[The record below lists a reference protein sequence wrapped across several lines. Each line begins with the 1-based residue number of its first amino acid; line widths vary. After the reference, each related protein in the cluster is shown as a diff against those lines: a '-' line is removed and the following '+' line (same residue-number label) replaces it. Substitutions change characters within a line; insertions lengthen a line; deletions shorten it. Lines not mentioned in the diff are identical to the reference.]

1 MLAMF
6 ASPLARIAVVV
17 GVILTGL
24 WAVYREGKKA
34 GEANVRAE
42 IAAEQERRLRNAT
55 KADDDA
61 LRCAL
66 SPECLHSDDGWRR
79 KD

>member
-6 ASPLARIAVVV
+6 ASPLARIAVIV

-42 IAAEQERRLRNAT
+42 IAADNSKRLQEANRAR
-55 KADDDA
+55 DDA
-61 LRCAL
+61 MRCAL
-66 SPECLHSDDGWRR
+66 DPECLRKPDPFLR